1 MPTPTDVDKSAPVLA
16 HHEVEIRAPL
26 DTVWQLHIDVNN
38 WPRWQ
43 EAITEVD
50 IDGPF
55 EAGNSFDWSSY
66 GFGVTSQIYEVS
78 DRSRT
83 LWGGTAG
90 GITGVHEWVF
100 AQTDGG
106 VRVATNESFAGD
118 PVSADVAGMQGQ
130 LDASLVAWLDCLRTA
145 AEGSG

>member
-1 MPTPTDVDKSAPVLA
+1 M
-16 HHEVEIRAPL
+16 
-26 DTVWQLHIDVNN
+26 
-38 WPRWQ
+38 
-43 EAITEVD
+43 
-50 IDGPF
+50 
-55 EAGNSFDWSSY
+55 
-66 GFGVTSQIYEVS
+66 TSQIYEVS

-100 AQTDGG
+100 AETDGG
-106 VRVATNESFAGD
+106 VRVTTNESFAGD

-130 LDASLVAWLDCLRTA
+130 LDASLVAWLDYLRAA